1 MSSKCKITIDQKQ
14 FIFNSRSRMLD
25 LKSNYRTGKGDLS
38 CRACKSDNEETQ
50 RHLFQCPALSD
61 SSLVTDNIPEYD
73 EIMGQDTEKIVACSR
88 IMKSKFNQFKMKINQ
103 TSALADATCSASD

>member
-1 MSSKCKITIDQKQ
+1 MKDM
-14 FIFNSRSRMLD
+14 NRALD
-25 LKSNYRTGKGDLS
+25 EGHLKHGDLS

-61 SSLVTDNIPEYD
+61 SSLVTEIIPEYED
-73 EIMGQDTEKIVACSR
+73 VTGQDTEKIEACAR
-88 IMKSKFNQFKMKINQ
+88 ILKSKFKIFKMKINQ